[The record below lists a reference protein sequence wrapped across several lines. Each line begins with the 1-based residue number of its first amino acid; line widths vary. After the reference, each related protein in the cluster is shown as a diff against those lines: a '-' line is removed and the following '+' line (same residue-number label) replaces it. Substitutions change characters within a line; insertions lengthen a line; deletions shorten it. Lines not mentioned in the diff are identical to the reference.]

1 MRSNQLFKTQKKQS
15 AAKEINIAKLTII
28 ELLVHN
34 KLKIWCYDII
44 DKIMK
49 MEKMDVRT
57 KKYR

>member
-15 AAKEINIAKLTII
+15 AEKEINIAKLTII

-44 DKIMK
+44 DINIK